1 VPTEKRSHEERVSQ
15 IAEAALRIIG
25 TRGIRELT
33 VSALAGELG
42 ISGGALYRHFS
53 STDAILE
60 AVAERVHGLLIASI
74 PEASLPPWEWLERF
88 VTVRAQTVATHGLG
102 RLMFSDQLAMAL
114 PAAAQQRLREAVRS
128 TLEALE
134 ACLRRGQEAG
144 LMRTDVAPSDLLPI
158 IAGTVQMIAHAQ
170 GGGPLQ
176 KVTTPARAFRT
187 LRILLGPALGP
198 PPEGGSS

>member
-1 VPTEKRSHEERVSQ
+1 MPTEKRSHEERVSQ

-33 VSALAGELG
+33 VATLASELG
-42 ISGGALYRHFS
+42 ITGGALYRHFS

-60 AVAERVHGLLIASI
+60 AVAERVHALLLASI
-74 PEASLPPWEWLERF
+74 PAPSLPPWEWLERF
-88 VTVRAQTVATHGLG
+88 VEVRAHTVVAHGLG
-102 RLMFSDQLAMAL
+102 RIMFSDQLAMAL
-114 PAAAQQRLREAVRS
+114 PSAAQARLREAVRES
-128 TLEALE
+128 LKAIE
-134 ACLRRGQEAG
+134 ACVRRGQEAG
-144 LMRTDVAPSDLLPI
+144 EMRTDVAALDLLPI

-176 KVTTPARAFRT
+176 RVTSPAGALRT
-187 LRILLGPALGP
+187 LRTLLAAPLG